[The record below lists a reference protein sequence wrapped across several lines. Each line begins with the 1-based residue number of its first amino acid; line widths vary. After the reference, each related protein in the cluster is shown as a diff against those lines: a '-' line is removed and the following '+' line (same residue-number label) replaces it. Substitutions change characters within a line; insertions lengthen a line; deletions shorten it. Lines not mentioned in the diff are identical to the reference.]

1 MVQLLGKVLQ
11 DLETNYNLY
20 FKALEEYTTRA
31 QLHLVNTYTFWPFC
45 CANLYLDFITSF

>member
-20 FKALEEYTTRA
+20 FKGLEEYATRVGT
-31 QLHLVNTYTFWPFC
+31 LSYSVFF
-45 CANLYLDFITSF
+45 